1 MVGLEYCALLLS
13 QMYQK
18 TRPLKRI
25 HVPVKLL
32 FPMVSGLTGCLA
44 VVWCWAQTS
53 RTFGLW
59 LGLILRHSLD
69 QLSFDVRDCLL
80 TPGLEFI
87 VGLRSEQRALHTVIL
102 GNHFRVR
109 PLCKTKCNI
118 NKRWLPG
125 FQTAQFLYGTTIVFI
140 DISTVRRLD
149 RTQWSCT
156 GFHGDIHI

>member
-1 MVGLEYCALLLS
+1 M
-13 QMYQK
+13 
-18 TRPLKRI
+18 
-25 HVPVKLL
+25 
-32 FPMVSGLTGCLA
+32 
-44 VVWCWAQTS
+44 
-53 RTFGLW
+53 W

-118 NKRWLPG
+118 NKITNCDYTL
-125 FQTAQFLYGTTIVFI
+125 AIDTIVLKPFEM
-140 DISTVRRLD
+140 L
-149 RTQWSCT
+149 
-156 GFHGDIHI
+156 GD